1 MDSDKPLV
9 GIVMGSDSDWPLVKK
24 ACETLD
30 RFEVPY
36 ETRVIS
42 AHRTPEA
49 AIEYS
54 KSAEGRGIKVII
66 AAAGGAAHLGGVLA
80 AGTVLPVIGIPVA
93 GGALNGLDALYATV
107 QMPSGVPVACVACGS
122 AGPTNAALLA
132 IQILGT
138 ADTSAMSAPHSANLA
153 FCSLKENP
161 RSTRRSV
168 FPDRTAIELPP
179 DPLPRTRSLIGDYRR
194 NQAS

>member
-1 MDSDKPLV
+1 MAQV

-24 ACETLD
+24 ACETLEK
-30 RFEVPY
+30 FGVSY

-42 AHRTPEA
+42 AHRTPEV

-54 KSAEGRGIKVII
+54 KTAEARGLKVII

-80 AGTVLPVIGIPVA
+80 AATVLPVIGIPVA

-107 QMPSGVPVACVACGS
+107 QMPSGVPVATVACGS

-132 IQILGT
+132 VQILGT
-138 ADTSAMSAPHSANLA
+138 ADADLRRKFHDHQAELKRKVAAANE
-153 FCSLKENP
+153 K
-161 RSTRRSV
+161 
-168 FPDRTAIELPP
+168 IHQ
-179 DPLPRTRSLIGDYRR
+179 G
-194 NQAS
+194 

>member
-1 MDSDKPLV
+1 MSENKIEI

-30 RFEVPY
+30 SFGVGY

-42 AHRTPEA
+42 AHRTPEV

-54 KSAEGRGIKVII
+54 KTAESRGLKAII
-66 AAAGGAAHLGGVLA
+66 AAAGGAAHLAGVLA

-107 QMPSGVPVACVACGS
+107 QMPGGVPVATVAVGS
-122 AGPTNAALLA
+122 AGPVNAALLA
-132 IQILGT
+132 VQILGT
-138 ADTSAMSAPHSANLA
+138 ADQGLRDKFRAHKETLKTKVAAAN
-153 FCSLKENP
+153 E
-161 RSTRRSV
+161 R
-168 FPDRTAIELPP
+168 IH
-179 DPLPRTRSLIGDYRR
+179 
-194 NQAS
+194 Q

>member
-1 MDSDKPLV
+1 MSKPVV

-24 ACETLD
+24 ACDTLD
-30 RFEVPY
+30 SFGVAY

-42 AHRTPEA
+42 AHRTPET

-54 KSAEGRGIKVII
+54 KSAEERGLKVVI

-107 QMPSGVPVACVACGS
+107 QMPSGVPVATVACGS
-122 AGPTNAALLA
+122 AGPVNAALLA
-132 IQILGT
+132 VQILGT
-138 ADTSAMSAPHSANLA
+138 ADGALRDKFRAYKEE
-153 FCSLKENP
+153 LKEKVAAANE
-161 RSTRRSV
+161 RIHAT
-168 FPDRTAIELPP
+168 
-179 DPLPRTRSLIGDYRR
+179 
-194 NQAS
+194 

>member
-1 MDSDKPLV
+1 MADIRV

-24 ACETLD
+24 ACETLEK
-30 RFEVPY
+30 FGVGY

-42 AHRTPEA
+42 AHRTPDV

-54 KSAEGRGIKVII
+54 KTAESRGLQVII

-80 AGTVLPVIGIPVA
+80 AATVLPVIGIPVA

-107 QMPSGVPVACVACGS
+107 QMPSGVPVATVACGS

-138 ADTSAMSAPHSANLA
+138 ADADLRKKFHDHKEELKKKVAAANE
-153 FCSLKENP
+153 K
-161 RSTRRSV
+161 
-168 FPDRTAIELPP
+168 IH
-179 DPLPRTRSLIGDYRR
+179 
-194 NQAS
+194 QQ